1 MSNTRQIL
9 LLIGPKGSGKTFIGQ
24 LLQHHYQIN
33 FLRVE
38 DWVKEFRRKPDLSSD
53 DYLRQVFGLIEEGV
67 RKALGENRII
77 TFESTGLTD
86 HFDAMIASLKKDFL
100 VTTIGVQTD
109 PDLCVQRVKTRDAS
123 MHLPFSESQIKAI
136 NKAATQKNMATDF
149 QLDNSNRTV
158 EELKLDIDQI
168 LKKLDLHEPT

>member
-24 LLQHHYQIN
+24 LLQQDYHIN

-38 DWVKEFRRKPDLSSD
+38 DWVKEFKRKPNLNSD

-86 HFDAMIASLKKDFL
+86 HFDTMIASLKNNFQ
-100 VTTIGVQTD
+100 VTTIGIKTD

-123 MHLPFSESQIKAI
+123 MHLPFSESQIRVI
-136 NKAATQKNMATDF
+136 NKAAMLKNIATDF
-149 QLDNSNRTV
+149 QLDNSDRAV

-168 LKKLDLHEPT
+168 LKKLDLNEPN